1 METLQ
6 FYLLFNTN
14 FMVHPIITLL
24 LTLVFAGYLLYLSLI
39 KKDWKTFYP
48 TPGSVPLFPRR
59 LEPAVLSVFLRKVLF
74 GKTKSSPYG

>member
-14 FMVHPIITLL
+14 FIVHTIITLL

-39 KKDWKTFYP
+39 KKDLKTFYP
-48 TPGSVPLFPRR
+48 TLGVGLFF
-59 LEPAVLSVFLRKVLF
+59 LAVWSLLYYLF
-74 GKTKSSPYG
+74 F

>member
-1 METLQ
+1 METLE

-14 FMVHPIITLL
+14 FMVHTIITLL

-48 TPGSVPLFPRR
+48 TLELGLF
-59 LEPAVLSVFLRKVLF
+59 FLAAWSLLYYLF
-74 GKTKSSPYG
+74 F

>member
-14 FMVHPIITLL
+14 FMVHTIITLLLTFTLL
-24 LTLVFAGYLLYLSLI
+24 LTLVFAGYLPNLSLI

-48 TPGSVPLFPRR
+48 TLGVGLFF
-59 LEPAVLSVFLRKVLF
+59 LAVWSLLYYLF
-74 GKTKSSPYG
+74 F